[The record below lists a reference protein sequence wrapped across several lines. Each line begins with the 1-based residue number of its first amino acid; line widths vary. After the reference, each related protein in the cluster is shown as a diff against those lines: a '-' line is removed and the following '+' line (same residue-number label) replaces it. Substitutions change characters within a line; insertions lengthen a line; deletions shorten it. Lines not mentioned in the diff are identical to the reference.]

1 MAPLAVPSVAEPRM
15 ARVLASGP
23 SLSGLL
29 GRFVAT
35 DVLQFLKLAGATGRC
50 EFERAGER
58 VSIGFAHGRP
68 QWARTTG
75 RSVRLGELLV
85 HRGWAAA
92 SDVGVALAEQRRHP
106 ERPLGVLL
114 AERGVSEDH
123 LAEALAEVFRRIV
136 CLLSLWPDGRFR
148 FVPGDV
154 DADDAALDLEL
165 ERLILE
171 GLHQADLAFDPA

>member
-1 MAPLAVPSVAEPRM
+1 MGPWASAPRAVARSSVPR
-15 ARVLASGP
+15 AFVAPRPRATASGP

-92 SDVGVALAEQRRHP
+92 SV
-106 ERPLGVLL
+106 
-114 AERGVSEDH
+114 
-123 LAEALAEVFRRIV
+123 
-136 CLLSLWPDGRFR
+136 
-148 FVPGDV
+148 
-154 DADDAALDLEL
+154 
-165 ERLILE
+165 
-171 GLHQADLAFDPA
+171 